1 MALKVFLFLSIL
13 IHAPHSGPVDPCGC
27 TDAKATD
34 RYRSREKHSTDFLK
48 HTEAGDTIT
57 CGDIIAWQNRYMKQM
72 KRISRHTPAAPRVK
86 GTPEDSLYTLTGRMY
101 YVRHESKKSGDC
113 DLHIEIGT
121 DDPRAM
127 RAIVEVTNDNC
138 ALQKSI
144 IDHIS
149 AKGSRLSREFSA
161 GLPCVVKGL
170 GFYDG
175 HQRPF
180 EHGRPGKTNV
190 SSWELHPVMSIQF
203 K

>member
-1 MALKVFLFLSIL
+1 MKADNSSESTTVKVRVFFPHQYYLEFEQVSSQREWFDPGPLGLIPSSFLHMFVISPGGSPPLVDWFMALKVFLFLSIL

-113 DLHIEIGT
+113 DLHIEIET

-127 RAIVEVTNDNC
+127 RAIVEVTNDN
-138 ALQKSI
+138 
-144 IDHIS
+144 
-149 AKGSRLSREFSA
+149 
-161 GLPCVVKGL
+161 
-170 GFYDG
+170 
-175 HQRPF
+175 
-180 EHGRPGKTNV
+180 
-190 SSWELHPVMSIQF
+190 
-203 K
+203 